1 MPDPPTF
8 YGHSKLAA
16 EHAAM
21 SFSQLFCVQALRFF
35 FVYGPGQEAG
45 AFLPGVARRV
55 REGRPIDLIG
65 DDGMRCNP
73 IYVDDAVTAVEQ
85 AMRAE
90 THAIVNVAGSEIVS
104 LREIGAKLARLQR
117 REAHYLQRPG
127 MSDLVADT
135 TRMRHLLSA
144 PRVSLSSGLQ
154 RLMESLPG
162 ERV

>member
-1 MPDPPTF
+1 
-8 YGHSKLAA
+8 
-16 EHAAM
+16 
-21 SFSQLFCVQALRFF
+21 
-35 FVYGPGQEAG
+35 
-45 AFLPGVARRV
+45 
-55 REGRPIDLIG
+55 
-65 DDGMRCNP
+65 MRCNP

-104 LREIGAKLARLQR
+104 LREIGAKLARLQG